1 MVNNNIQT
9 WDNYTTPNYPL
20 LFITRWI
27 PFNAWYVSVTGKTTD
42 RDCILYFK
50 GNTNNKLYDRI
61 KKLMD
66 SANKEYECVA
76 FQHELARMEG
86 LLKNKDFPSQQQ
98 PICFG
103 VVEMVPNDKREER
116 KVIDHYAY
124 TVKRY
129 KEGDGSGKPN
139 KSVDVIIENLAPPY
153 ESETI
158 SLPKHDVQ
166 ELEMQ
171 MSSKKWKVQRKK
183 NVLEVFKAVE
193 PIIHVDVKN
202 TKAGCLKIGGGKF
215 CKDKDAICASVI
227 DVLLYELRCKAVHGE
242 IEVNRNTLTVYEC
255 AFQMLKLITQKFY

>member
-124 TVKRY
+124 N
-129 KEGDGSGKPN
+129 GK
-139 KSVDVIIENLAPPY
+139 
-153 ESETI
+153 TI
-158 SLPKHDVQ
+158 
-166 ELEMQ
+166 
-171 MSSKKWKVQRKK
+171 
-183 NVLEVFKAVE
+183 
-193 PIIHVDVKN
+193 
-202 TKAGCLKIGGGKF
+202 
-215 CKDKDAICASVI
+215 
-227 DVLLYELRCKAVHGE
+227 
-242 IEVNRNTLTVYEC
+242 
-255 AFQMLKLITQKFY
+255 

>member
-103 VVEMVPNDKREER
+103 VVEMAPNDKREER

-139 KSVDVIIENLAPPY
+139 KSVEVIIENLAPPKNT
-153 ESETI
+153 ETI
-158 SLPKHDVQ
+158 TLLKHDVQ
-166 ELEMQ
+166 ELEEKMK
-171 MSSKKWKVQRKK
+171 SKKWKSSQKK
-183 NVLEVFKAVE
+183 NVLEVFKSIE
-193 PIIHVDVKN
+193 PIIHLDVKD
-202 TKAGCLKIGGGKF
+202 TKAGCLKIGVGKF

-227 DVLLYELRCKAVHGE
+227 DVLYELRCKAVHGE
-242 IEVNRNTLTVYEC
+242 IEINRNTLTVYEC